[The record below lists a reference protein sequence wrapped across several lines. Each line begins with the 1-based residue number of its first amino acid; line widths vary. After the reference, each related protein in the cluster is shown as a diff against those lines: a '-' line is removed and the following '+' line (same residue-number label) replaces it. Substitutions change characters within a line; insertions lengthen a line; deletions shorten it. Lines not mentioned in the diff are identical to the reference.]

1 MSLDLIMSSYIE
13 SHSLVVETLRLH
25 LGITNKGPHEV
36 STPTPERKKT
46 TKPNLTVLDELYG
59 TLFQYHQFKCY
70 NFYLV
75 GYCT

>member
-1 MSLDLIMSSYIE
+1 MSLDLMSSYIE
-13 SHSLVVETLRLH
+13 SHSLVVEKPRLH

-46 TKPNLTVLDELYG
+46 TKPNVTPLAALYG
-59 TLFQYHQFKCY
+59 TLSQYHQFKCY
-70 NFYLV
+70 NFDLV